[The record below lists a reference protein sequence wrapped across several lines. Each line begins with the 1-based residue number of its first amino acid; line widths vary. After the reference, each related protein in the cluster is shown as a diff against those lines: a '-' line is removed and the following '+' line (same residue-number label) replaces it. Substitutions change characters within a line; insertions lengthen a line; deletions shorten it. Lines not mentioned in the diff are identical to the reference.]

1 MLLKRKVLLDYK
13 TIANTPLQ
21 LKEDNEWLKLIENEY
36 RIFSFLN
43 HSIKP
48 EINTK
53 DDLKNYF
60 IFKYKNYKSI
70 KKIEYI

>member
-60 IFKYKNYKSI
+60 PVKYKNYKSI